1 VVPEPPQRELF
12 PPDLATAGAIAI
24 NARCVVKTH
33 GGHRVVLV
41 AGVPLA
47 GYAVGDA
54 MAEAHAIVS
63 LVEQGWAD
71 QNDVARAFGRSV
83 RSVRRYQRRFED
95 GGLVS
100 LGRPGGY
107 PRGRPRVDGA
117 RTRLVNRLR
126 IEGKSQRQIAERV
139 GVSEKAIRKQLRRLG
154 WRARDPVQQALPLVA
169 LAADPNLS
177 GSVATAEELA
187 RAPAGDAD
195 PNLSGSVATAE
206 KPARAPVGDADPNLS
221 GSVAPAEEPARAPAG
236 APAGDADP
244 NLSGSVAPAEE
255 PARAPAGAPAGA
267 ADPNLS
273 GSAVVDDEPLAI
285 SADHDPADRS
295 VDRLLASL
303 GLLDD
308 AAPLFRDGEHVAR
321 AGVLLALP
329 AITSSGVIEIAR
341 EVYGSIGPAF
351 YGLRTTIVA
360 LVFMALLRIKR
371 PEALKEH
378 APPDLGRLLGL
389 DRAPE
394 VKTLRRKLTRLAG
407 FGCASEFGRRL
418 AQRRV
423 HNFGDAMGFLYIDGH
438 VRAYHGK
445 HALPKA
451 HVARMRIAMP
461 ATTDYWINDAT
472 GEPLFV
478 VTAEANAGLA
488 KMLPPVCEEIRKL
501 VGERRVTIVFDRG
514 GWSPKLFQQLIGQG
528 FDILTYRKGRSR
540 AVAAKQF
547 REHCATLDGR
557 KVVYTLADQG
567 IRLLGGKLRM
577 RQVTRRSDDGHQ
589 TQVVT
594 SRRDLSAI
602 EVAYRM
608 FERWRQEN
616 FFKYLREE
624 YALDALVDYQ
634 FEPANPMRDVPNPAR
649 AKIDAK
655 LREARS
661 EVIALSARYGI
672 EALVNREAKRRTM
685 RGFKIANAGI
695 AKPVKD
701 ALRRYTALEARR
713 AKVPRRIPVGE
724 IVDGAV
730 VQLATERQHLTS
742 VLKMLAFQ
750 AETDLVRRVTPHYRR
765 ADDEVR
771 TLIQSA
777 LANAGDIAVSATE
790 LRVTFAPL
798 SSPHRTAALVALCA
812 ELDALGPRFPGT
824 RLRVRYAV
832 AA

>member
-1 VVPEPPQRELF
+1 VPEPPQRQLF
-12 PPDLATAGAIAI
+12 PPDPATAEAVAI
-24 NARCVVKTH
+24 NARCLVKTH
-33 GGHRVVLV
+33 DGHRVVLV

-107 PRGRPRVDGA
+107 PRGRPRVAGA

-154 WRARDPVQQALPLVA
+154 WRARDPVQQALPLA
-169 LAADPNLS
+169 TLAADPNLS
-177 GSVATAEELA
+177 GSAAPAEESA
-187 RAPAGDAD
+187 RAPAGA
-195 PNLSGSVATAE
+195 
-206 KPARAPVGDADPNLS
+206 ADPNLS

-236 APAGDADP
+236 AADP
-244 NLSGSVAPAEE
+244 NLSGSAAPAEE
-255 PARAPAGAPAGA
+255 PARASAGA

-273 GSAVVDDEPLAI
+273 GSAAVDDEPLAV
-285 SADHDPADRS
+285 SADHDPADRAI
-295 VDRLLASL
+295 DRLLASL
-303 GLLDD
+303 GMLDD

-329 AITSSGVIEIAR
+329 AIASTGVVEVAR

-423 HNFGDAMGFLYIDGH
+423 RDFGDAMGFLYIDGH

-445 HALPKA
+445 RTLPKA

-547 REHCATLDGR
+547 SEHCATLDGR

-567 IRLLGGKLRM
+567 IRLLKGKLRM

-655 LREARS
+655 LRKARS

-695 AKPVKD
+695 AKPVRD
-701 ALRRYTALEARR
+701 ALGRYTALEARR

-724 IVDGAV
+724 VVDGAV
-730 VQLATERQHLTS
+730 VQLAAERQHLTS

-750 AETDLVRRVTPHYRR
+750 AETDLVRRVAPHYRR
-765 ADDEVR
+765 ADDEAR

>member
-1 VVPEPPQRELF
+1 VPEPPQRELF
-12 PPDLATAGAIAI
+12 PADPAGSEAIAI
-24 NARCVVKTH
+24 NARCLVKTH
-33 GGHRVVLV
+33 DGHRVVLV

-47 GYAVGDA
+47 AYAVGDA
-54 MAEAHAIVS
+54 MGEAHAMVS
-63 LVEQGWAD
+63 LIEQGWAD
-71 QNDVARAFGRSV
+71 QNDVARAFGRSE

-95 GGLVS
+95 RGLVA

-117 RTRLVNRLR
+117 RTRLISRLR
-126 IEGKSQRQIAERV
+126 GDGKSLRQIADRL

-154 WRARDPVQQALPLVA
+154 WPARDPAQTALPLAV
-169 LAADPNLS
+169 P
-177 GSVATAEELA
+177 
-187 RAPAGDAD
+187 
-195 PNLSGSVATAE
+195 
-206 KPARAPVGDADPNLS
+206 
-221 GSVAPAEEPARAPAG
+221 
-236 APAGDADP
+236 
-244 NLSGSVAPAEE
+244 
-255 PARAPAGAPAGA
+255 A

-273 GSAVVDDEPLAI
+273 GSAVAPDEAVGAPGPAADPNLSGSAVAPDEAVGTPGPAADPNLSGSAAAPDEAVGAPGPAADPNLSGSAADDDAPLAI
-285 SADHDPADRS
+285 SADRDPADRS

-308 AAPLFRDGEHVAR
+308 AAPLFRDGEHVAH

-329 AITSSGVIEIAR
+329 AIASTGVVEVAR

-351 YGLRTTIVA
+351 YGLRTTVVA

-407 FGCASEFGRRL
+407 FGRAIDFGRRL

-423 HNFGDAMGFLYIDGH
+423 RDFGDAMGFLYIDGH

-445 HALPKA
+445 RTLPKA

-461 ATTDYWINDAT
+461 ATTDYWINDAA

-488 KMLPPVCEEIRKL
+488 KMLPPVCDEIRKL

-540 AVAAKQF
+540 RVAAKQF
-547 REHCATLDGR
+547 QEHRATLDGR
-557 KVVYTLADQG
+557 EVIYTLADQG

-594 SRRDLSAI
+594 SRRDLPAI

-634 FEPANPMRDVPNPAR
+634 FEPADPMRDVPNPAR
-649 AKIDAK
+649 ARLDAK
-655 LREARS
+655 LRKARS

-685 RGFKIANAGI
+685 RGFKIANAAF

-701 ALRRYTALEARR
+701 ALARYTALEARR

-724 IVDGAV
+724 VVDGGV
-730 VQLATERQHLTS
+730 VQLAAERKHLTS

-765 ADDEVR
+765 ADDEAR
-771 TLIQSA
+771 TLVQSA
-777 LANAGDIAVSATE
+777 LANAGDIAVFPTE

-798 SSPHRTAALVALCA
+798 SSPHRTAVLVALCA
-812 ELDALGPRFPGT
+812 ELDALAPRFPGT

>member
-1 VVPEPPQRELF
+1 VPEPPQRELF
-12 PPDLATAGAIAI
+12 PPDPATAEAVAI
-24 NARCVVKTH
+24 NARCLVKTH
-33 GGHRVVLV
+33 DGHRVVLV

-47 GYAVGDA
+47 GYAIGDA

-63 LVEQGWAD
+63 LIEQGWAD

-154 WRARDPVQQALPLVA
+154 WRVRDPVQQALPLA
-169 LAADPNLS
+169 TLAADPNLP
-177 GSVATAEELA
+177 GSA
-187 RAPAGDAD
+187 
-195 PNLSGSVATAE
+195 
-206 KPARAPVGDADPNLS
+206 
-221 GSVAPAEEPARAPAG
+221 APAEEP
-236 APAGDADP
+236 
-244 NLSGSVAPAEE
+244 V
-255 PARAPAGAPAGA
+255 GAPAGA

-273 GSAVVDDEPLAI
+273 GSAAPAEEPVGAPAGGADPNLSGSAAPAEEPARAPAGAADPNLSGSAAVDDEPLPV
-285 SADHDPADRS
+285 SADHDPANRAI
-295 VDRLLASL
+295 DRLLASL
-303 GLLDD
+303 GMLDD

-329 AITSSGVIEIAR
+329 AIASTGVVEIAR

-423 HNFGDAMGFLYIDGH
+423 RDFGDAMGFLYIDGH

-445 HALPKA
+445 RTLPKA

-547 REHCATLDGR
+547 SEHCATLDGR

-567 IRLLGGKLRM
+567 IRLLKGKLRM

-655 LREARS
+655 LRKARS
-661 EVIALSARYGI
+661 DVIALSARYGI

-695 AKPVKD
+695 AKPVRD
-701 ALRRYTALEARR
+701 ALGRYTALEARR

-724 IVDGAV
+724 VVDGAV
-730 VQLATERQHLTS
+730 VQLAAERQHLTS

-765 ADDEVR
+765 ADDEAR

-790 LRVTFAPL
+790 LRVTFSPL

>member
-1 VVPEPPQRELF
+1 
-12 PPDLATAGAIAI
+12 
-24 NARCVVKTH
+24 
-33 GGHRVVLV
+33 
-41 AGVPLA
+41 
-47 GYAVGDA
+47 
-54 MAEAHAIVS
+54 
-63 LVEQGWAD
+63 
-71 QNDVARAFGRSV
+71 
-83 RSVRRYQRRFED
+83 
-95 GGLVS
+95 
-100 LGRPGGY
+100 
-107 PRGRPRVDGA
+107 
-117 RTRLVNRLR
+117 
-126 IEGKSQRQIAERV
+126 
-139 GVSEKAIRKQLRRLG
+139 
-154 WRARDPVQQALPLVA
+154 
-169 LAADPNLS
+169 
-177 GSVATAEELA
+177 
-187 RAPAGDAD
+187 
-195 PNLSGSVATAE
+195 
-206 KPARAPVGDADPNLS
+206 
-221 GSVAPAEEPARAPAG
+221 
-236 APAGDADP
+236 
-244 NLSGSVAPAEE
+244 
-255 PARAPAGAPAGA
+255 
-267 ADPNLS
+267 
-273 GSAVVDDEPLAI
+273 
-285 SADHDPADRS
+285 
-295 VDRLLASL
+295 
-303 GLLDD
+303 
-308 AAPLFRDGEHVAR
+308 
-321 AGVLLALP
+321 
-329 AITSSGVIEIAR
+329 
-341 EVYGSIGPAF
+341 
-351 YGLRTTIVA
+351 
-360 LVFMALLRIKR
+360 
-371 PEALKEH
+371 
-378 APPDLGRLLGL
+378 
-389 DRAPE
+389 
-394 VKTLRRKLTRLAG
+394 
-407 FGCASEFGRRL
+407 
-418 AQRRV
+418 
-423 HNFGDAMGFLYIDGH
+423 
-438 VRAYHGK
+438 
-445 HALPKA
+445 
-451 HVARMRIAMP
+451 
-461 ATTDYWINDAT
+461 
-472 GEPLFV
+472 
-478 VTAEANAGLA
+478 
-488 KMLPPVCEEIRKL
+488 MLPPVCEEIRKL

-655 LREARS
+655 LRAARS

-730 VQLATERQHLTS
+730 VQLAAERQHLTS

-765 ADDEVR
+765 ADDEAR
-771 TLIQSA
+771 TFIQSA
-777 LANAGDIAVSATE
+777 LGNAGDIAVSTTE

-824 RLRVRYAV
+824 RLRVRYVVEA
-832 AA
+832 